1 MLFIGFGAF
10 AQPSLPPASPTKP
23 AADVISV
30 FSDTYT
36 NLPGTDFFP
45 NWGQTTVVS
54 DFAIFGNNI
63 KAYNNTNYE
72 GTQFS
77 TPINASSMTN
87 LHLDIWTADCTAF
100 DVYLI
105 NIPPLT
111 QFEQKVT
118 ITPNNTGWNS
128 IDILLA
134 QYPNVVLSGIGQ
146 FKFVA
151 TPSGSNIYIDNIY
164 FWKPANVPT
173 ITGFTV
179 PAQLLGAP
187 NFTITTPTSNS
198 TGAFTYTSGNTNV
211 ATISGNVVTVVGA
224 GTSIITANQAAA
236 APYSAGS
243 ITAPLIV
250 TYPSPLV
257 NAADPTAA
265 SADVISIF
273 SNTYTD
279 VAGTNFNPNWGQSTS
294 VSEISISGN
303 AIKKLENLNYQ
314 GNELASAINVSSMQ
328 YLHIDVW
335 TPNCTAFGISLI
347 KLSPT
352 VEQEVVLTPNNTGWN
367 SFDIALSQYNS
378 IILPAVSQIKYVGTP
393 FGSSTVYFDNLYF
406 WKVANPP
413 TITNFTIPAQVTGAA
428 PFTITAPT
436 SNSTG
441 AFTYTSSNTSVATI
455 AGNTITILGG
465 GTSTITAT
473 QAAAAGFGI
482 GSITAP
488 LVVTFGPPMVAAPDP
503 TAASANVISI
513 YSNTYT
519 DVAGTD
525 FFPNWGQSTVVT
537 DFSIGANTMKKMDN
551 CNYEGTQFA
560 SAIDASGMQNLHIDI
575 WTPNCT
581 AFDFYL
587 INAGPVEQK
596 VTLTPNNS
604 GWNSFNIPLSQY
616 TAINLTNI
624 IQFKY
629 VSTPFGGTTIYYD
642 NVYFWKAANAPTITN
657 FNVPAQVLGTAPVTI
672 TAPTSNSTGAFTYT
686 SSNTSVATIVGN
698 TITIVGAGTS
708 TITAAQAAAGGFTAG
723 SITASLVVSFAVPMI
738 AAPDPTAASVNV
750 ISLFSNTYTDVAGT
764 DWFPNW
770 GQSTVVTDIMITGN
784 ATKKMDNLN
793 YQGTQFASPINV
805 STMQNLH
812 IDIWTPNCTAFDL
825 YMINIPPLAQVE
837 QKVTLTPTANGW
849 NSFDIPLVQYNSIN
863 LSGIGQFKYVG
874 TPGGTS
880 IVYFDNVYFWKSAN
894 APTLSNFS
902 IPAQVV
908 GASPVTITA
917 PTSNSTGAFTYTS
930 SNTSVATIV
939 GNTITIVGVG
949 TSTITAAQAAAGGF
963 GAGSIT
969 ASLVV
974 AYASPMVAAPDPTA
988 ASANVISLFSNA
1000 YTDVAGTDWFP
1011 NWGQSTVV
1019 TDIMI
1024 AGNATKKM
1032 DNLNYEGTQFASP
1045 IDAST
1050 MQNLHIDIWTPNCTA
1065 FDLYLI
1071 NIPPLAQ
1078 VEQKVTLTPT
1088 ANGWNSFDILL
1099 SQYNLINLSGI
1110 GQFKYVGTPFGSSIV
1125 YFDNVYFWKS
1135 ANAPTLTNFSI
1146 PAQVVGASPVTITA
1160 PTSNSTGAFTYT
1172 SSNTSVATIVGNVL
1186 TIVGGGTST
1195 ITATQAAAGGFGTG
1209 SITTSLVVSFAVPMI
1224 AAPVPTALS
1233 TNVFSLFS
1241 DGYSN
1246 LAGIDWFPNWGQSTV
1261 ATDIM
1266 IGGNTTRKYDNL
1278 NYQGVQFATP
1288 INVSSY
1294 SKLHVDIWTPNCT
1307 AFKFFLINIAP
1318 APFAEQSVTLTPTLN
1333 GWNSYDIVLA
1343 TSFRNATTVVD
1354 LTKVGQMKFEA
1365 VPFGGSIVYV
1375 DNIYFFN
1382 SSVVPVT
1389 LTNFTATKNKNITNI
1404 NWNTLTETGNKG
1416 FEVERSTDGRNFTSL
1431 EFVLSQ
1437 GNSKNN
1443 YSTIDKA
1450 PKVGVNYYRLKQ
1462 IDVDGRFTYSS
1473 IVSVKF
1479 EKEDI
1484 ASFTFYPN
1492 PAKEIL
1498 KINVGVIETE
1508 NATIKLMNTVG
1519 QTVISKTINKS
1530 ASTSVINFDVSKM
1543 ASGIYYLELK
1553 NGTNSSVEKVI
1564 IN

>member
-1 MLFIGFGAF
+1 MLFIGFAAF

-23 AADVISV
+23 AADVISL
-30 FSDTYT
+30 FSDSYT
-36 NLPGTDFFP
+36 NIAGTDWFP

-54 DFAIFGNNI
+54 DIAIFGNNI
-63 KAYNNTNYE
+63 KVYSNTNYE
-72 GTQFS
+72 GTQFAA
-77 TPINASSMTN
+77 PINASSMTN
-87 LHLDIWTADCTAF
+87 LHLDIWTANCTAF

-111 QFEQKVT
+111 QVEQKVT
-118 ITPNNTGWNS
+118 LTPNNTGWNS
-128 IDILLA
+128 FDIALS
-134 QYPNVVLSGIGQ
+134 QYTNIVLSGVGQ

-151 TPSGSNIYIDNIY
+151 TPFGGSNLYIDNIY

-179 PAQLLGAP
+179 PAQLVGAP
-187 NFTITTPTSNS
+187 NFTLTAPTSNS
-198 TGAFTYTSGNTNV
+198 TGAFSYSSGNTNV

-224 GTSIITANQAAA
+224 GTSIITATQAAA
-236 APYSAGS
+236 SPYAAGS
-243 ITAPLIV
+243 TTAQLIV
-250 TYPSPLV
+250 SYPSPLI

-265 SADVISIF
+265 SANVVSIF

-294 VSEISISGN
+294 VSEISIGGN
-303 AIKKLENLNYQ
+303 TIKKLENLNYQ
-314 GNELASAINVSSMQ
+314 GNELATALNVSTMQ

-347 KLSPT
+347 KLGPT

-367 SFDIALSQYNS
+367 SFDIALSQYNP

-441 AFTYTSSNTSVATI
+441 SFTYTSSNTSVATI
-455 AGNTITILGG
+455 AGNTISILGG

-473 QAAAAGFGI
+473 QAAAGGFG
-482 GSITAP
+482 
-488 LVVTFGPPMVAAPDP
+488 
-503 TAASANVISI
+503 
-513 YSNTYT
+513 
-519 DVAGTD
+519 
-525 FFPNWGQSTVVT
+525 
-537 DFSIGANTMKKMDN
+537 
-551 CNYEGTQFA
+551 
-560 SAIDASGMQNLHIDI
+560 
-575 WTPNCT
+575 
-581 AFDFYL
+581 
-587 INAGPVEQK
+587 
-596 VTLTPNNS
+596 
-604 GWNSFNIPLSQY
+604 
-616 TAINLTNI
+616 
-624 IQFKY
+624 
-629 VSTPFGGTTIYYD
+629 
-642 NVYFWKAANAPTITN
+642 
-657 FNVPAQVLGTAPVTI
+657 
-672 TAPTSNSTGAFTYT
+672 
-686 SSNTSVATIVGN
+686 
-698 TITIVGAGTS
+698 
-708 TITAAQAAAGGFTAG
+708 AG
-723 SITASLVVSFAVPMI
+723 SITASLVVTFGGPLV
-738 AAPDPTAASVNV
+738 AAPNPTATNANV

-770 GQSTVVTDIMITGN
+770 GQSTVV
-784 ATKKMDNLN
+784 
-793 YQGTQFASPINV
+793 S
-805 STMQNLH
+805 
-812 IDIWTPNCTAFDL
+812 
-825 YMINIPPLAQVE
+825 
-837 QKVTLTPTANGW
+837 
-849 NSFDIPLVQYNSIN
+849 
-863 LSGIGQFKYVG
+863 
-874 TPGGTS
+874 
-880 IVYFDNVYFWKSAN
+880 
-894 APTLSNFS
+894 
-902 IPAQVV
+902 
-908 GASPVTITA
+908 
-917 PTSNSTGAFTYTS
+917 
-930 SNTSVATIV
+930 
-939 GNTITIVGVG
+939 
-949 TSTITAAQAAAGGF
+949 
-963 GAGSIT
+963 
-969 ASLVV
+969 
-974 AYASPMVAAPDPTA
+974 
-988 ASANVISLFSNA
+988 
-1000 YTDVAGTDWFP
+1000 
-1011 NWGQSTVV
+1011 
-1019 TDIMI
+1019 DIMI

-1065 FDLYLI
+1065 FDLFLINIPPLAQLEQKVTLTPTANGWNSFDILLSQYNLINLTGIGQFKFVGTPFGSSVVYFDNVYFWKAANPPTITNFSVPAQVVGAAPFAITAPTSNSTGAFTYTSSNTNVATISGNTITVIGAGSSTITATQAAAGGFGSGSITASLVVAFGSPLTPAPDPTAASANVISLFSNTYTDVAGTDWFPNWGQSTVVSDIMIAGNATKKMDNLNYEGTQFASPIDASTMQNLHIDIWTPNCTAFDLFLI

-1099 SQYNLINLSGI
+1099 SQYNLINLAGI
-1110 GQFKYVGTPFGSSIV
+1110 GQFKFVGTPFGSSIV
-1125 YFDNVYFWKS
+1125 YFDNVYFWKA
-1135 ANAPTLTNFSI
+1135 ANSPTITNFSI
-1146 PAQVVGASPVTITA
+1146 PAQVVGALPVTITA

-1172 SSNTSVATIVGNVL
+1172 SSNTSVATIVGNVI

-1195 ITATQAAAGGFGTG
+1195 ITATQAAAGAFGAG

-1224 AAPVPTALS
+1224 AAPVPAALPA
-1233 TNVFSLFS
+1233 NVFSLFS

-1261 ATDIM
+1261 ATDII

-1278 NYQGVQFATP
+1278 NYQGVQFAAP
-1288 INVSSY
+1288 INVSGY
-1294 SKLHVDIWTPNCT
+1294 SKMHVDIWTPNCT

-1318 APFAEQSVTLTPTLN
+1318 APFAEQFVTLTPALN

-1343 TSFRNATTVVD
+1343 SSFRNATTVVD
-1354 LTKVGQMKFEA
+1354 LTQVGQMKFES
-1365 VPFGGSIVYV
+1365 VPFGGAIVYV

-1416 FEVERSTDGRNFTSL
+1416 FEVERSIDGRNFTSL
-1431 EFVLSQ
+1431 EFVPSQ

-1443 YSTIDKA
+1443 YTTIDKS

-1479 EKEDI
+1479 DKEDI

-1519 QTVISKTINKS
+1519 QTVISKTINKLS
-1530 ASTSVINFDVSKM
+1530 STSVISFDISALATGV
-1543 ASGIYYLELK
+1543 YYLELK

>member
-1 MLFIGFGAF
+1 MNKKIYSLILMLFIGFGAF
-10 AQPSLPPASPTKP
+10 AQPSLPALSPTKP

-36 NLPGTDFFP
+36 DLPGTDFFP

-54 DFAIFGNNI
+54 NLAIFGNNI
-63 KAYNNTNYE
+63 KVYTNTNYE
-72 GTQFS
+72 GTQFAA
-77 TPINASSMTN
+77 PINASSMTN

-128 IDILLA
+128 IDIPLT

-151 TPSGSNIYIDNIY
+151 TPSGSNLYIDNIY

-179 PAQLLGAP
+179 PAQ
-187 NFTITTPTSNS
+187 
-198 TGAFTYTSGNTNV
+198 
-211 ATISGNVVTVVGA
+211 
-224 GTSIITANQAAA
+224 
-236 APYSAGS
+236 
-243 ITAPLIV
+243 
-250 TYPSPLV
+250 
-257 NAADPTAA
+257 
-265 SADVISIF
+265 
-273 SNTYTD
+273 
-279 VAGTNFNPNWGQSTS
+279 
-294 VSEISISGN
+294 
-303 AIKKLENLNYQ
+303 
-314 GNELASAINVSSMQ
+314 
-328 YLHIDVW
+328 
-335 TPNCTAFGISLI
+335 
-347 KLSPT
+347 
-352 VEQEVVLTPNNTGWN
+352 
-367 SFDIALSQYNS
+367 
-378 IILPAVSQIKYVGTP
+378 IL
-393 FGSSTVYFDNLYF
+393 
-406 WKVANPP
+406 
-413 TITNFTIPAQVTGAA
+413 GAA
-428 PFTITAPT
+428 PFTVTDPT
-436 SNSTG
+436 STSTG

-455 AGNTITILGG
+455 SGNVITVVGV
-465 GTSTITAT
+465 GTSTITAN
-473 QAAAAGFGI
+473 QAAAGAFGA
-482 GSITAP
+482 GSITTP
-488 LVVTFGPPMVAAPDP
+488 LIVSFGPPIIAAPTP
-503 TAASANVISI
+503 TLAAANVISLFSNAYTNVAI
-513 YSNTYT
+513 DTWRTSWSNATLTDLQIAGNDTKLYSNL
-519 DVAGTD
+519 DFVGVEFIGT
-525 FFPNWGQSTVVT
+525 NV
-537 DFSIGANTMKKMDN
+537 
-551 CNYEGTQFA
+551 
-560 SAIDASGMQNLHIDI
+560 IDATTMQFYHIDV
-575 WTPNCT
+575 WTPNAT
-581 AFDFYL
+581 VFRVKLVDFGANGSFGGGDDSEHEYVV
-587 INAGPVEQK
+587 P
-596 VTLTPNNS
+596 TLTLA
-604 GWNSFNIPLSQY
+604 GWNSYDIPMSAFTGLASKAHLAQMIFSALP
-616 TAINLTNI
+616 TGSTTV
-624 IQFKY
+624 Y
-629 VSTPFGGTTIYYD
+629 VD
-642 NVYFWKAANAPTITN
+642 NVYFYNVPNAPILSN
-657 FNVPAQVLGTAPVTI
+657 FSIPAQAVGAAPITI

-698 TITIVGAGTS
+698 VITIAGGGTS
-708 TITAAQAAAGGFTAG
+708 TITATQAAAGGFGSG
-723 SITASLVVSFAVPMI
+723 SITAPLVVTFGAPLV
-738 AAPDPTAASVNV
+738 AAPDPTAASANV

-770 GQSTVVTDIMITGN
+770 GQSTVVSDTSIAGN
-784 ATKKMDNLN
+784 ATKKMVNLN
-793 YQGTQFASPINV
+793 YQGTQFATPIDL

-825 YMINIPPLAQVE
+825 YLINIPPLAQVE
-837 QKVTLTPTANGW
+837 QKVTLTPTTNGW
-849 NSFDIPLVQYNSIN
+849 NSFDIPLAQYNLIN
-863 LSGIGQFKYVG
+863 LTAVGQFKFVG
-874 TPGGTS
+874 TPFGS
-880 IVYFDNVYFWKSAN
+880 SVVYFDNVYFWKVAN
-894 APTLSNFS
+894 PPTITNFS

-908 GASPVTITA
+908 GATPVTITA
-917 PTSNSTGAFTYTS
+917 PTSNSTGAFSYTS

-939 GNTITIVGVG
+939 GNVITIVGAG
-949 TSTITAAQAAAGGF
+949 TSTITATQAAAGGF

-969 ASLVV
+969 APLVV
-974 AYASPMVAAPDPTA
+974 TFGAPLVAAPDPTA
-988 ASANVISLFSNA
+988 ASANVISLFSNT

-1011 NWGQSTVV
+1011 NWGQSTIVSD
-1019 TDIMI
+1019 TSI

-1032 DNLNYEGTQFASP
+1032 VNLNYQGTQFASP

-1078 VEQKVTLTPT
+1078 VEQKVTLTPN
-1088 ANGWNSFDILL
+1088 ANGWNSFDIPLA
-1099 SQYNLINLSGI
+1099 QYNLINLTAV
-1110 GQFKYVGTPFGSSIV
+1110 GQYKFVGTPFGSSIV
-1125 YFDNVYFWKS
+1125 YFDNVYFWKA
-1135 ANAPTLTNFSI
+1135 ANTPTLTNFSI
-1146 PAQVVGASPVTITA
+1146 PAQLVGATPVTITA

-1172 SSNTSVATIVGNVL
+1172 SSNTSVVTIVGNVI

-1195 ITATQAAAGGFGTG
+1195 ITATQAAAGGFGSG

-1261 ATDIM
+1261 ATDIT
-1266 IGGNTTRKYDNL
+1266 IAGNTTRKYDNL
-1278 NYQGVQFATP
+1278 NYQGVEFATP
-1288 INVSSY
+1288 INVSGF
-1294 SKLHVDIWTPNCT
+1294 SKLHLDVWTPNCT
-1307 AFKFFLINIAP
+1307 AFQVFLINIAP
-1318 APFAEQSVTLTPTLN
+1318 APFVQQSVTLTPTLN

-1343 TSFRNATTVVD
+1343 SSFRNPTTVVD

-1389 LTNFTATKNKNITNI
+1389 LTNFTATKNKNISNI

-1416 FEVERSTDGRNFTSL
+1416 FEVERSNDGRNFTSL
-1431 EFVLSQ
+1431 EFVPSQ
-1437 GNSKNN
+1437 GNTKNN
-1443 YSTIDKA
+1443 YTTIDKA

-1479 EKEDI
+1479 DKEDI

-1553 NGTNSSVEKVI
+1553 NGTNSSIEKVI